1 MIGKCEA
8 FTKDGEG
15 EVSVFNL
22 FKISSLGFNW
32 LFTFDFKPLLFV
44 WKTTEDEQVE
54 LTDEVE
60 HVEDDDE
67 NEFEDW

>member
-1 MIGKCEA
+1 MEKFDVFAIDEEE
-8 FTKDGEG
+8 DGDD
-15 EVSVFNL
+15 VSVFNR

-32 LFTFDFKPLLFV
+32 LFTLDC
-44 WKTTEDEQVE
+44 KTDEELVE

-60 HVEDDDE
+60 HVEDEDE